1 MGTYTAGIGTAH
13 IRYFTAVPDYVV
25 ICMLFKRYPL
35 EYQLQKK
42 VKKTPTVSLNLKKY
56 QKISFYWADS
66 NANTIPSFSFWSG
79 RQNNSRSCKSKQA
92 SCANSDAQMVLG
104 SLVCSCHSAVFS
116 YSRSLDS
123 ENSSQRRLRDCY
135 VWRREE
141 SHRVHFA
148 RPLTQAC
155 KPALTDSSSAAKRR
169 AKRRFT

>member
-1 MGTYTAGIGTAH
+1 MPDLVSHRKSPLSIHRSNCIRIG
-13 IRYFTAVPDYVV
+13 
-25 ICMLFKRYPL
+25 
-35 EYQLQKK
+35 
-42 VKKTPTVSLNLKKY
+42 LK
-56 QKISFYWADS
+56 ADS
-66 NANTIPSFSFWSG
+66 YANTIPSFRFWST
-79 RQNNSRSCKSKQA
+79 RKNKSRSCKSKQA